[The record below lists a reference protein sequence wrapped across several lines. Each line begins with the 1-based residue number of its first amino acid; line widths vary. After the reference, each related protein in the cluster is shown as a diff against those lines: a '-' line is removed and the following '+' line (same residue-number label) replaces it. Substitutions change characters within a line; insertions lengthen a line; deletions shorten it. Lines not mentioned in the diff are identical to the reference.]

1 LWYGRVRW
9 ERAGTLSGILEMAG
23 AITVM
28 GFWYMYEMTRR
39 MSQITELAESG
50 KLGPAVEEHAV
61 RGAALTLFY
70 MSPLTWILFYFVA
83 EGAVR
88 LCAAA
93 FTDKAY
99 GSLPFWA
106 VGRILSAVWQP
117 SGHVV
122 GPQVRAHARSIAG
135 SVRERVMVAGL
146 KDVDDEL
153 RFEQNDADSI
163 LEIWASR
170 KKEEWDPPKVVRVD
184 YVFYRLEESRVGS
197 GARPFQYRL
206 RRLEAGVM
214 GRKVLQYHTK

>member
-1 LWYGRVRW
+1 
-9 ERAGTLSGILEMAG
+9 MAG
-23 AITVM
+23 AIT
-28 GFWYMYEMTRR
+28 GLGYWYMYEIPRR
-39 MSQITELAESG
+39 MNQIAEMAESG
-50 KLGPAVEEHAV
+50 QLGPEVPEHAV
-61 RGAALTLFY
+61 AGAALTLFY

-93 FTDKAY
+93 FTAKAY

-106 VGRILSAVWQP
+106 AERIWSAAWQP
-117 SGHVV
+117 GGSGA
-122 GPQVRAHARSIAG
+122 GPQMKAHAKSIAG
-135 SVRERVMVAGL
+135 SVRERVMIAGL

-170 KKEEWDPPKVVRVD
+170 KKEEWDPPRVVRVD
-184 YVFYRLEESRVGS
+184 DVFYRLEESRVGS

-214 GRKVLQYHTK
+214 GRRVLQYHTK